1 MIRFS
6 NVTQTYLPD
15 CQALKN
21 ISFTLKRGEM
31 VLLTGHSGA
40 GKTTV
45 LKLIM
50 MIEPITRG
58 QIYINNHS
66 LSCLSKQQIPYLR
79 RCIGMIFQNPQLLQY
94 RTVFD
99 NVAIPLIISGYLHS
113 EIKRRVRAALEK
125 VSLLNKERL
134 YPFSLSAGEQKR
146 ICIARAIVN
155 KPILVLADEPTGNLD
170 PILSSEIMQLF
181 KAFSAVGVT
190 VLIATH
196 DVSLIAPLNCRI
208 ITLQKGR
215 LMK

>member
-6 NVTQTYLPD
+6 NVTQSYLSD
-15 CQALKN
+15 RQVLKN

-31 VLLTGHSGA
+31 VFLTGHSGA

-99 NVAIPLIISGYLHS
+99 NVAIPLIIAGYIHS
-113 EIKRRVRAALEK
+113 EIKRRVRAALDK
-125 VSLLNKERL
+125 VSLLHKERL

-146 ICIARAIVN
+146 IGIARAIVN
-155 KPILVLADEPTGNLD
+155 KPILVLADEPTGNVD
-170 PILSSEIMQLF
+170 PTLSSEIMRLF
-181 KAFSAVGVT
+181 KAFSVVGVT
-190 VLIATH
+190 VLVATH
-196 DVSLIAPLNCRI
+196 DLSLISPFNCRI

-215 LMK
+215 LME